1 MKILTKLK
9 EQLVNNLE
17 EEGVYFLNGYERN
30 NLKISATSIKT
41 RTEILQLGINELRYK
56 LERGED
62 PSYWLTVLQC
72 DLNDLKKHSKII
84 KEIVQ

>member
-1 MKILTKLK
+1 MKFITKLK
-9 EQLVNNLE
+9 KQLVNDLE
-17 EEGVYFLNGYERN
+17 EEGVYFLNGRERG
-30 NLKISATSIKT
+30 NLKISTISIET
-41 RTEILQLGINELRYK
+41 RTETLQLAINELRYK

-84 KEIVQ
+84 KEIVP